1 MAGKDYYKILGVS
14 KSASPEEIKKAYRK
28 LAMKHHP
35 DRNKDDKSA
44 EAKFKEIS
52 EAYAVLSDP
61 EKRKNYDLFG
71 AEQFHSRFTQDDIFR
86 GFDIGSIL
94 REFGF
99 GGGGKGT
106 NPFSQF
112 FGGMGGTGHRY
123 CQGNDSPFGSFF
135 GGQQSHTHDMKGSDL
150 TYDLYM
156 SLEEVT
162 QTTDK
167 VLSYS
172 LNGRPEKVSVKVPA
186 GISDGQ
192 KLRLRGKGNPSP
204 YGGHP
209 GDLYIKIKIMDHPHF
224 RRENNDLYSKHEIK
238 FSDAVLGTE
247 IEIPTIDKKILK
259 LKIPPGTQNN
269 TKFRLRSY
277 GLPDSKGNGR
287 GDAYAEIIISIPTK
301 LNKKQKAL
309 IKSLEEEGL

>member
-1 MAGKDYYKILGVS
+1 MAGKDYYKILGLS
-14 KSASPEEIKKAYRK
+14 KSASTEEIKKAYRK
-28 LAMKHHP
+28 LAMKFHP
-35 DRNKDDKSA
+35 DKNKDDKSA

-71 AEQFHSRFTQDDIFR
+71 AEQFQSRFSQDEIFR

-99 GGGGKGT
+99 GGGGRSS

-112 FGGMGGTGHRY
+112 FGGMGGNGQHY
-123 CQGNDSPFGSFF
+123 YQSGGSPFGSFS
-135 GGQQSHTHDMKGSDL
+135 GGHQTHNQDIKGSDL
-150 TYDLYM
+150 TYELYM
-156 SLEEVT
+156 SLEEIV

-167 VLSYS
+167 VISYQ
-172 LNGRPEKVSVKVPA
+172 LNGRLEKVSVKVPA

-204 YGGHP
+204 YGGQL
-209 GDLYIKIKIMDHPHF
+209 GDLYIKIKIMDHPIF
-224 RRENNDLYSKHEIK
+224 KRENNDLYSKHEIK
-238 FSDAVLGTE
+238 FSEAVLGTE
-247 IEIPTIDKKILK
+247 IEIPTIDKKMLK
-259 LKIPPGTQNN
+259 LKIPAGTQNN

-277 GLPDSKGNGR
+277 GLPDSKGHGR
-287 GDAYAEIIISIPTK
+287 GDAYAEINVSVPTK
-301 LNKKQKAL
+301 LNKKQKTL
-309 IKSLEEEGL
+309 IMSLAETGI